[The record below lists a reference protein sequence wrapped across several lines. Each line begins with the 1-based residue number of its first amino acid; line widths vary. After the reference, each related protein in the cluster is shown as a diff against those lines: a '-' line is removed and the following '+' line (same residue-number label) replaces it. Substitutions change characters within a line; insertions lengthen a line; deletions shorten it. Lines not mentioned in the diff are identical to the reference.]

1 MTEDSA
7 PAVWGM
13 FNGEKGDQLPAL
25 TRAAEV
31 SFPPKV
37 GSDGW
42 IAIGWPA
49 IGDMKMWR
57 DDYKTYFLKFQSVYP
72 CSDKRVMATQANI
85 PWNFAFEMKVGDWVI
100 CPCSSERLLLIGRV
114 SGDYEADWWGTP
126 GVRADFVHFR
136 RVHWLHVIQAND
148 PRYSKF
154 NRIGQLTLTRQ
165 RLTAEQLQDIING
178 AENHRQQPEP
188 RDRETAR
195 QRAAER
201 LAEFR
206 QRTGGRGSAS
216 NAELLEESRASRL
229 HALTGDSARR

>member
-1 MTEDSA
+1 MIEGGPA
-7 PAVWGM
+7 AVWGM

-25 TRAAEV
+25 TRAAEA

-37 GSDGW
+37 GSEGW

-49 IGDMKMWR
+49 IGDMKMWQ

-72 CSDKRVMATQANI
+72 YSDKRVMATQANI
-85 PWNFAFEMKVGDWVI
+85 PWYFAFDMKVDDRVI
-100 CPCSSERLLLIGRV
+100 CPCSSERLVLIGRI
-114 SGDYEADWWGTP
+114 SGHYEAHWGTQ

-136 RVHWLHVIQAND
+136 RVQWLHVIQSKDA
-148 PRYSKF
+148 RYRRL

-165 RLTAEQLQDIING
+165 GLTTEQLQAIIDG
-178 AENHRQQPEP
+178 ADAHERQPEP
-188 RDRETAR
+188 QDHETAR

-206 QRTGGRGSAS
+206 QRTSGRGSVTS
-216 NAELLEESRASRL
+216 AELLEESRASRL
-229 HALTGDSARR
+229 QTLTGDTAGD